1 MASSTAA
8 WWHPIAAYLYILH
21 LDGPAL
27 AWEYLRRHPDYQ
39 HDWRCRHRH
48 AALTAHRWGLCLLE
62 DPAHDARDATPAW
75 MPDPDRLLQI
85 LPDTGGATPFRLW
98 RFPGHKHLVHDG
110 TRLLL
115 TCRLAD
121 RILRAALAPTLQD
134 GMACAYAVRAGDRLR
149 ARWRAGGA
157 ELTLLDG
164 AQAAAAAARSR
175 PGATALGHLR
185 TLQALDATL
194 AGASQREV
202 AEVWFGR
209 AVVAAQWHGDSD
221 LRAQVRRAI
230 RRGQAFMRGGYRHLL
245 HGEGKG

>member
-1 MASSTAA
+1 MTSSTAV
-8 WWHPIAAYLYILH
+8 WWHPVAAYLYVLH

-39 HDWRCRHRH
+39 RDWRRHRH
-48 AALTAHRWGLCLLE
+48 HAVRMAHHWGLRLLE

-75 MPDPDRLLQI
+75 IPDPGRLLHV
-85 LPDTGGATPFRLW
+85 LPDTGGDATPFRLW
-98 RFPGHKHLVHDG
+98 HFPGHKHLVHDG

-134 GMACAYAVRAGDRLR
+134 GMAYAYAVRAGDRLR
-149 ARWRAGGA
+149 ARWRAVGA
-157 ELTLLDG
+157 ELILLD
-164 AQAAAAAARSR
+164 AVQAAPAAVARSR
-175 PGATALGHLR
+175 PSAVALGHLR
-185 TLQALDATL
+185 ALQALDATL

-209 AVVAAQWHGDSD
+209 VVVAAQWHGDSD

-230 RRGQAFMRGGYRHLL
+230 RRGRAFMRGGYRRLL
-245 HGEGKG
+245 LG